1 MPFTARDLRYEPE
14 KSLPALQA
22 FLRQRAQRYLGPLQY
37 DAEEVDLVVNHVVD
51 RLVALGLL
59 GGGNRQ
65 PETVLDRLSEAQ
77 FYAFLN
83 NCVYHKAIDRLR
95 LRQHQRQVTLFSAL
109 EESEERQG
117 EANPLSEIT
126 TSLWGSPPFAHPE
139 EAALAAVTRQELR
152 ILLKHCIKA
161 LASAPR
167 QLRAV
172 LQELE
177 TLGAVD
183 LAREVVEELQAMA
196 ITLLPAETPLAHL
209 SQHRDH
215 AYKKLRS
222 CLQSQSSNL
231 AVIVALR
238 LTEYEALLSSRS
250 NEAAGEVAVPVQDL
264 ARKGLTL
271 AEIKQGLRQLA
282 FEGLLDWHDG
292 DEVVHLDAARL
303 RRLARYYR
311 AE

>member
-1 MPFTARDLRYEPE
+1 MSFTARDLRYEPE
-14 KSLPALQA
+14 KSFPALEA

-37 DAEEVDLVVNHVVD
+37 DAEEVDLVVNHVVE
-51 RLVALGLL
+51 RLVTLGLL
-59 GGGNRQ
+59 GGGDRQ
-65 PETVLDRLSEAQ
+65 PETVLDRLSEPQ

-83 NCVYHKAIDRLR
+83 NCVRHKAIDRLR
-95 LRQHQRQVTLFSAL
+95 RQHRQMLPFSAL
-109 EESEERQG
+109 QESEEYQG
-117 EANPLSEIT
+117 EADPLGEVT
-126 TSLWGSPPFAHPE
+126 TPLWGVAPFAHPE
-139 EAALAAVTRQELR
+139 EAALAAVTQQELR

-177 TLGAVD
+177 TVGAVD
-183 LAREVVEELQAMA
+183 LAREVVEELQAIS

-215 AYKKLRS
+215 AYKKLRA
-222 CLQSQSSNL
+222 CLQSLSSNL
-231 AVIVALR
+231 AVVVALR

-250 NEAAGEVAVPVQDL
+250 NEASGEIAISIQDL
-264 ARKGLTL
+264 VSQGLTL
-271 AEIKQGLRQLA
+271 AEVKQGLRQLT
-282 FEGLLDWHDG
+282 FEGLLNWHEG

-311 AE
+311 VE

>member
-1 MPFTARDLRYEPE
+1 ME
-14 KSLPALQA
+14 A

-37 DAEEVDLVVNHVVD
+37 DAEEVDHVVHHVIE

-59 GGGNRQ
+59 GGGDRQ

-77 FYAFLN
+77 FYTFLN
-83 NCVYHKAIDRLR
+83 NCIRHKAIDRLR
-95 LRQHQRQVTLFSAL
+95 RHHGHGQVTPFSEL
-109 EESEERQG
+109 EEREEYQG
-117 EANPLSEIT
+117 EADPLSEVT
-126 TSLWGSPPFAHPE
+126 MPLWGAPPFAHPE

-152 ILLKHCIKA
+152 MLLKHCIKA

-177 TLGAVD
+177 TLGALD
-183 LAREVVEELQAMA
+183 LAREVVEELQAIA
-196 ITLLPAETPLAHL
+196 VTPLPTEAPLAHL

-215 AYKKLRS
+215 AYKKLRA

-231 AVIVALR
+231 AVRVALR
-238 LTEYEALLSSRS
+238 LTEYGAWLPSS
-250 NEAAGEVAVPVQDL
+250 NEAGSVLKVPVEDL
-264 ARKGLTL
+264 AHKDLTL
-271 AEIKQGLRQLA
+271 AEVRQGLRQLA
-282 FEGLLDWHDG
+282 FEGLLDWREE

-303 RRLARYYR
+303 RRLTRYYR
-311 AE
+311 IE

>member
-14 KSLPALQA
+14 KSFPALEA

-37 DAEEVDLVVNHVVD
+37 DAEEVDLVVSHVVE

-59 GGGNRQ
+59 GGGTRQ
-65 PETVLDRLSEAQ
+65 PETVLDQLSEAQ

-83 NCVYHKAIDRLR
+83 NCVRHKAIDRLR
-95 LRQHQRQVTLFSAL
+95 RHHHQVTPFSAL
-109 EESEERQG
+109 EESEEAQG
-117 EANPLSEIT
+117 EADPLGEVT
-126 TSLWGSPPFAHPE
+126 VSLWGIPPFAHPE
-139 EAALAAVTRQELR
+139 DAALAAATQRELR
-152 ILLKHCIKA
+152 ALLKHCIKA

-177 TLGAVD
+177 TIGALD
-183 LAREVVEELQAMA
+183 LAREVVEELQAIA
-196 ITLLPAETPLAHL
+196 VTPLSAETPLPHL

-231 AVIVALR
+231 AVVVALR
-238 LTEYEALLSSRS
+238 LTEYETWLSSERKK
-250 NEAAGEVAVPVQDL
+250 EAAGEVAVPIQEL
-264 ARKGLTL
+264 ARAGLTL
-271 AEIKQGLRQLA
+271 SEVKQGLRQLA
-282 FEGLLDWHDG
+282 FEGLLNWHEG
-292 DEVVHLDAARL
+292 DEIVHLDAARL

-311 AE
+311 IE

>member
-14 KSLPALQA
+14 KSFPALEA

-37 DAEEVDLVVNHVVD
+37 NAEEVDLVVNHVVD

-59 GGGNRQ
+59 GGGDRQ
-65 PETVLDRLSEAQ
+65 PETVLDRLSQAQ

-95 LRQHQRQVTLFSAL
+95 LHPRQATPFSAL

-117 EANPLSEIT
+117 EADPLSEIT
-126 TSLWGSPPFAHPE
+126 TSLWGSSPFAHPE

-152 ILLKHCIKA
+152 TLLKHCIKA

-196 ITLLPAETPLAHL
+196 ITPLPAETPLAHL

-215 AYKKLRS
+215 AYKKLRT

-250 NEAAGEVAVPVQDL
+250 NEAAGEVVIPVQDL
-264 ARKGLTL
+264 ARKELTL
-271 AEIKQGLRQLA
+271 AEVQQGLRQLA
-282 FEGLLDWHDG
+282 FEDLLDWHEG
-292 DEVVHLDAARL
+292 DEVVRLDAARL
-303 RRLARYYR
+303 RRLTRYYR
-311 AE
+311 VE